1 MRRSTSVKTFCR
13 CLAIVSLGLQG
24 LFTAP
29 ALAQQQTQPAPPPA
43 QPATPVTSPKPL
55 NTLAPTPAQPGANT
69 IRPWAV
75 GVHTDAQ
82 TRAKTLFSEGTD
94 FLLRSL
100 EEQAIAKYDEALSHW
115 NHPGIHY
122 NYAVALST
130 QERPLETRQHLLE
143 ALRYGD
149 GGPLDKLEVEQA
161 RRYLKLVESSLAL
174 IDISSQQPGVVV
186 SLNGQIVFTG
196 PGQYHKFVEPDEFL
210 ITATKPGYIANQQ
223 RLAFLPG
230 KPNQVRIRLYS
241 EAELTRYKRLW
252 PTWGPIT
259 VTAVGGL
266 AAIGGGVLLY
276 AAEQKYDDYDAKV
289 ASACPVGCSGDD
301 PTLLDFEATKTSA
314 ERYDAFAMPLLIGG
328 GVAAVAGAVLLYVN
342 RAEAYQVT
350 PQEAGIVDRVSIVPS
365 IGPTSAALVG
375 QGRF

>member
-1 MRRSTSVKTFCR
+1 
-13 CLAIVSLGLQG
+13 
-24 LFTAP
+24 
-29 ALAQQQTQPAPPPA
+29 
-43 QPATPVTSPKPL
+43 
-55 NTLAPTPAQPGANT
+55 
-69 IRPWAV
+69 
-75 GVHTDAQ
+75 
-82 TRAKTLFSEGTD
+82 
-94 FLLRSL
+94 
-100 EEQAIAKYDEALSHW
+100 
-115 NHPGIHY
+115 
-122 NYAVALST
+122 
-130 QERPLETRQHLLE
+130 
-143 ALRYGD
+143 
-149 GGPLDKLEVEQA
+149 
-161 RRYLKLVESSLAL
+161 
-174 IDISSQQPGVVV
+174 
-186 SLNGQIVFTG
+186 VFTG
-196 PGQYHKFVEPDEFL
+196 PGQYHKCVEPDEFL